1 MSEPPARPGYR
12 DIVQRLRKEI
22 ASGQRA
28 AGERMPSVRSL
39 AHELGVNVNTVARA
53 YAELVRDGSIQSRHG
68 GGTFVANGSGD
79 ALLVER
85 RAEQLRSIA
94 ADAVLRS
101 LSLGYGSDEIELAVR
116 AQLAAWQAAST
127 KTAQERAGSI
137 GAKTLVFAGSH
148 DVALE
153 LLATRLRYHSPPID
167 LQLTFTGSTAGL
179 MTLLLDQAQ
188 IAGCHIG
195 RDADG
200 GGVGQLEAML
210 PGRSITLV
218 TLAHRQ
224 QGLML
229 PPGNP
234 RELHE
239 IRDLAMPALTV
250 ALRQAGS
257 GTQLLLD
264 RALAEAGVRLSPG
277 QHPVLSTHAEVAAA
291 VAEGSVDAGLGILA
305 AARTYGLDFQPLAWE
320 RYELVI
326 PTELVDHSATAGL
339 LDTLRS
345 ADFKSVMDGLG
356 GYDTSETG
364 RETRIGS

>member
-1 MSEPPARPGYR
+1 MPA
-12 DIVQRLRKEI
+12 
-22 ASGQRA
+22 
-28 AGERMPSVRSL
+28 VRSL

-101 LSLGYGSDEIELAVR
+101 LSLGHGSDEIELAVR

-127 KTAQERAGSI
+127 KTAQKRAGSV

-326 PTELVDHSATAGL
+326 PTELVDQSPTAGL

-345 ADFKSVMDGLG
+345 GDFKSVMDGLG